1 MKTIEANEA
10 IKTIEANEPIEAAI
24 EAIEAAIEAI
34 EAVKAT
40 LSFELTKHQ
49 LAPLNGNPAIDS
61 RLLRTCLCT

>member
-10 IKTIEANEPIEAAI
+10 IKTIEANEP
-24 EAIEAAIEAI
+24 IEAAIEAI